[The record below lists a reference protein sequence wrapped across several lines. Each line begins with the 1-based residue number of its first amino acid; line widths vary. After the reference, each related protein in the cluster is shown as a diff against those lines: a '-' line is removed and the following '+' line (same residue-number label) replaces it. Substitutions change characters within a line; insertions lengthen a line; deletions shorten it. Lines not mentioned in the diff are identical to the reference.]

1 MSESESMSDASSGS
15 SRQRG
20 PGRAIGPGGLP
31 LVNGWLVIALLI
43 CGLALLF
50 RDVYPAAIPLF
61 DPDATPRAITPRGD
75 LAEDEKTTIEIFN
88 QASQSVVHVMTANL
102 ATSNFNFNVLEAP
115 RGSGTGFIWNEDGY
129 IVTNYHVVHD
139 AQRFRVTLSDNT
151 THEAVYVG
159 GEPSKDIAVLRIDSR
174 RLRLRPIQLGTSADL
189 QVGQKVFAIGSPFG
203 LDQTLTTGVISGL
216 GREIQA
222 MNGRTIHDVIQTD
235 AAINPGNSGGP
246 LLDSAGLLIGVN
258 TAIYSPSGTSAGIG
272 FAVPADILNRIV
284 PDLITNGRVI
294 RPGLGVYIFD
304 DATVRRRVGKPGVL
318 IRDVAPG
325 SPADETGLRGTRYN
339 EQGELILG
347 DLIVAVDGEAV
358 GAQAD
363 LFDILEQKKIG
374 DVVDVGI
381 LRNGERMEFEVE
393 LRPIQ

>member
-1 MSESESMSDASSGS
+1 M
-15 SRQRG
+15 
-20 PGRAIGPGGLP
+20 
-31 LVNGWLVIALLI
+31 
-43 CGLALLF
+43 
-50 RDVYPAAIPLF
+50 
-61 DPDATPRAITPRGD
+61 
-75 LAEDEKTTIEIFN
+75 
-88 QASQSVVHVMTANL
+88 
-102 ATSNFNFNVLEAP
+102 
-115 RGSGTGFIWNEDGY
+115 
-129 IVTNYHVVHD
+129 
-139 AQRFRVTLSDNT
+139 
-151 THEAVYVG
+151 
-159 GEPSKDIAVLRIDSR
+159 
-174 RLRLRPIQLGTSADL
+174 
-189 QVGQKVFAIGSPFG
+189 
-203 LDQTLTTGVISGL
+203 ISGL